1 MRIRVNGAPC
11 ACQWT
16 PPFERRNMAPFANA
30 PPPSRKKKHGPGHWH
45 GGGGVVFVA
54 LMEDY
59 DKVQENMR
67 RVLDTIPEMWVL
79 FCSNR
84 RKTGSFLE
92 RAISL
97 SGNVPMHCDRINL
110 VDRKVTDL
118 FDHSTYDVWV
128 AFSTREVRS
137 MKGCSPLFK
146 MLRLMQPWFSPENRV
161 FWETTV
167 KPDQYMVQAHRDN
180 INTVMASSRTRMT
193 SA

>member
-1 MRIRVNGAPC
+1 MAPRVRVNG
-11 ACQWT
+11 
-16 PPFERRNMAPFANA
+16 
-30 PPPSRKKKHGPGHWH
+30 PPPSKEETWPPLQMPPPLLKEETRPGPLAW

-67 RVLDTIPEMWVL
+67 RVLDTIWEMWVL

-97 SGNVPMHCDRINL
+97 SGNVPMHCDRIHL

-128 AFSTREVRS
+128 AFSTREMRS

-146 MLRLMQPWFSPENRV
+146 MLRLMQPWFSPETRV
-161 FWETTV
+161 FWEPTV